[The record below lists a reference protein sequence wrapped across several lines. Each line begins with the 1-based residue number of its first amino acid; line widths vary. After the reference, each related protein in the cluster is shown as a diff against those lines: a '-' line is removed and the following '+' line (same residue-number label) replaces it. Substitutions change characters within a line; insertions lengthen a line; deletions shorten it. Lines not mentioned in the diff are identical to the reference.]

1 MAVGSLAAHISGS
14 LRVADSRSVCSHTP
28 SRLRGQ
34 TEVSKG
40 WETEGRNGGLSRSWV
55 NFLLLVDQPLQAL
68 EVHLLVRIVS
78 QRLEDHAKAAGS
90 SCHAAQLLLTLG
102 CPSYAQVS
110 TQPARPGPAGGTQ
123 PSDAS
128 FL

>member
-1 MAVGSLAAHISGS
+1 MSVATPHPGPEVRPRSQRAEEQ
-14 LRVADSRSVCSHTP
+14 RVEM
-28 SRLRGQ
+28 
-34 TEVSKG
+34 EVRAG
-40 WETEGRNGGLSRSWV
+40 AGV
-55 NFLLLVDQPLQAL
+55 NFLLPTHQPLQAL
-68 EVHLLVRIVS
+68 EVLLLVRIVS

-110 TQPARPGPAGGTQ
+110 AQPAKPGAAGGAGRPGF
-123 PSDAS
+123 SDPS